1 MAITSTALLIAAMA
15 ATAVGAGVSAYSSYQ
30 TGKATQRINEYN
42 AQLADQEA
50 ADASRDGRILANSQ
64 RAANA
69 KIQARQ
75 RALFAKGG
83 VVGGTGS
90 PLLVLAEQAG
100 ELEMGALEVQRTA
113 NAEAGRLKSQAVL
126 DRMAGKAARQAGTL
140 NAGATILSGAGDA
153 ASTGYKVSL
162 NK

>member
-1 MAITSTALLIAAMA
+1 MGTAASLAAS
-15 ATAVGAGVSAYSSYQ
+15 VVSAYSSYQ

-42 AQLADQEA
+42 AQLSDQQA

-69 KIQARQ
+69 KLQARQ
-75 RALFAKGG
+75 RALYSKSG
-83 VVGGTGS
+83 VVSATGS
-90 PLLVLAEQAG
+90 PLLVMSEQAG

-126 DRMAGKAARQAGTL
+126 DRMAGKAARRAGNL
-140 NAGATILSGAGDA
+140 NAAATILSGAGDA
-153 ASTGYKVSL
+153 GSRGYKFLL
-162 NK
+162 NR